1 MKNLLL
7 LSLVVIFIWVSP
19 INPSLFSIEDQ
30 FAAMES
36 SRRARLKY
44 ADYMSLQYNDLLQ
57 QAIALD
63 KKIHKGEIVLT
74 DAAIASMDILELH
87 AINPKAA
94 KKKINEAANPM
105 EVIEPVIKKAA
116 KKHKVEA
123 HLIKAVIRVESEGK
137 NRAIS
142 SEGARGLMQIMP
154 DTARKIGVKDLTDPI
169 QNVDGGTRY
178 LKWLITYFKG
188 NKELALAAYNAGMR
202 RVIDAGYKIPDIE
215 QTQKYVV
222 KVMDYYRRYSKE
234 A

>member
-1 MKNLLL
+1 MRNLLV
-7 LSLVVIFIWVSP
+7 LSLVVLFIWISP
-19 INPSLFSIEDQ
+19 IQPSLLSLEEQ
-30 FAAMES
+30 RGALES
-36 SRRARLKY
+36 LLRARLKY
-44 ADYMSLQYNDLLQ
+44 KDYMSLQYNDTLQ

-63 KKIHKGEIVLT
+63 KLTHQGEIVLS
-74 DAAIASMDILELH
+74 DAAIASMNILDLYK
-87 AINPKAA
+87 INPKAA
-94 KKKINEAANPM
+94 KKKVNEAANPM
-105 EVIEPVIKKAA
+105 EVIEPVIQKAA
-116 KKHKVEA
+116 KRHKVEA

-169 QNVDGGTRY
+169 QNIDGGTRY
-178 LKWLITYFKG
+178 LKWLLTYFKG
-188 NKELALAAYNAGMR
+188 NKHLALAAYNAGMR
-202 RVIDAGYKIPDIE
+202 RVIDAGYQIPEIE